1 MKLGYLSMG
10 TYTRPIVVIGCIL
23 VLLSACAGMSSS
35 TSTLIPPSSSAE
47 IPMARA
53 VKMAGLV
60 LEELGYGIKKQDPLK
75 GYIFAEKKE
84 KDILSLDYMTYYME
98 IRLYRSPDGG
108 LTVNAKAIAGP
119 EIAFTTDLPF
129 MTRKFLNRFTERINA
144 IKTTSSMA
152 LAHGHN
158 TQNRDGVGPSGRMD
172 KTAYFSSEGKLV
184 QSSNRSRPARALI
197 KVGELT
203 VTAEKAKP
211 FVGDGM
217 KEMLETQLFDSGYF
231 TVVEDVPGTNPQ
243 TPDLIISGTVSE
255 FKMTHI
261 NTEAFAMLAVL
272 ISKSPTV
279 ATGNDLRT
287 AHITLDIRVTDAK
300 TGQVILSNKIKGIGR
315 ANKATL
321 FGGARGNMAG
331 SLENYTKTPMEFAI
345 RQCLNKTVY
354 YLANHLPDR
363 YFRY

>member
-1 MKLGYLSMG
+1 MKLKDGSME
-10 TYTRPIVVIGCIL
+10 TYMKPIVAIGCVII
-23 VLLSACAGMSSS
+23 LLSACAGMSSS
-35 TSTLIPPSSSAE
+35 KSTLIPPSSSTG

-84 KDILSLDYMTYYME
+84 KDFLSLDYMTYFME
-98 IRLYRSPDGG
+98 VRLNRSQDGG
-108 LTVNAKAIAGP
+108 LAVNARAIAGP

-129 MTRKFLNRFTERINA
+129 MTRKFLNRFKERINA
-144 IKTTSSMA
+144 VNQAPSIA
-152 LAHGHN
+152 LAPGFKE
-158 TQNRDGVGPSGRMD
+158 QNSEVGGPSVRVD

-184 QSSNRSRPARALI
+184 QASNRPGPAKALI
-197 KVGELT
+197 KVGELS
-203 VTAEKAKP
+203 VTAEKAKN
-211 FVGDGM
+211 FVGEGM
-217 KEMLETQLFDSGYF
+217 REMLETQLFDSGYF
-231 TVVEDVPGTNPQ
+231 TVVEDVQGANPQ

-255 FKMTHI
+255 FEMTHI
-261 NTEAFAMLAVL
+261 NTEALAMLAVL

-279 ATGNDLRT
+279 ATGYDLRT
-287 AHITLDIRVTDAK
+287 AHIALDVRVTDAK
-300 TGQVILSNKIKGIGR
+300 TGQVILSNKIKGIGK

-331 SLENYTKTPMEFAI
+331 SLESYRKTPMEFAI

-354 YLANHLPDR
+354 YLANHLPER